1 MKAFFLLLCCAVLL
15 RGCTGED
22 AVLLGFSGQLTG
34 DHADLGVQGRNGATL
49 AVEGIN
55 ARGGLAGRPLKLL
68 SRDDGD
74 TPQTAV
80 EADTALLKA
89 GVVAIIGHMTSSQTL
104 AALPTTTAAGRVMV
118 SPTTATPELTGKK
131 DLFFRV
137 IPSNEA
143 WGLALGA
150 YAARRGM
157 TKVCVIGDADN
168 ASYVDSFNAAF
179 EQAFGNAGGEIVCR
193 FPFSSKQEPDWGVLL
208 EQAATSRAQGIVA
221 TAAARDV
228 AALAQTMTAR
238 NERLP
243 LLCPTWPYTREIL
256 SIGGRSVDGIVF
268 AASYTEANDRPRF
281 QEFLQHY
288 RERFGGPANFAA
300 VYAYEAVT
308 LLAAA
313 LVRTGG
319 RAEGLAEALLTVG
332 EQPGLSSPFTLD
344 ACGDV
349 LRDTFLVTIADGR
362 FAAVKD

>member
-1 MKAFFLLLCCAVLL
+1 MKGLFLLLCCVLLL
-15 RGCTGED
+15 RGCAGQD
-22 AVLLGFSGQLTG
+22 DVLLGFSGQLTG

-49 AVEGIN
+49 AVEDIN
-55 ARGGLAGRPLKLL
+55 ARGGVAGRPLRLL
-68 SRDDGD
+68 ARDDGD

-80 EADTALLKA
+80 DADTALLKA

-104 AALPTTTAAGRVMV
+104 AALPTTMAAGRVMV
-118 SPTTATPELTGKK
+118 SPTTATPALSGKK

-137 IPSNEA
+137 IPANEA
-143 WGLALGA
+143 WGFVLGA

-157 TKVCVIGDADN
+157 ARVCIIGDADN

-193 FPFSSKQEPDWGVLL
+193 FPFSSKGEPDWGALL
-208 EQAATSRAQGIVA
+208 TQAVTSRAQAIVA
-221 TAAARDV
+221 TASARDV
-228 AALAQTMTAR
+228 ADLAQTMTAR

-268 AASYTEANDRPRF
+268 AASYTEENNRPQFEDFRWR
-281 QEFLQHY
+281 Y

-300 VYAYEAVT
+300 AYGYEAVT

-313 LVRTGG
+313 LLRTDG
-319 RAEGLAEALLTVG
+319 RAEGLAEALTATG
-332 EQPGLSSPFTLD
+332 ELPGIMSPFQLD
-344 ACGDV
+344 AFGDV
-349 LRDTFLVTIADGR
+349 SRETFLVTIKDGR